1 MVCCSRYVAGEFAR
15 SPGAFRSVLRCV
27 HNCAPVPL
35 FRAVARKVRAE
46 RLDGRPRLVMVATLE
61 GHKDHDT
68 LLRAM
73 PAVIAA
79 VPGVHL
85 SLAGNG
91 SLRPRLE
98 ALARSLGIDG
108 RVDFLGSCADVP
120 TLLGGCDLFVFSTTR
135 EEGLGTVL
143 IEALAAGLPVV
154 ASDVPA
160 CRELLEEGRW
170 GVLVNPGD
178 PAALAQAVIRR
189 LGEPA
194 GEESP
199 GLGAYLESF
208 LPGHM
213 MAAYLEI

>member
-1 MVCCSRYVAGEFAR
+1 
-15 SPGAFRSVLRCV
+15 
-27 HNCAPVPL
+27 
-35 FRAVARKVRAE
+35 
-46 RLDGRPRLVMVATLE
+46 
-61 GHKDHDT
+61 
-68 LLRAM
+68 
-73 PAVIAA
+73 VIAA

-98 ALARSLGIDG
+98 ALARALGIDG

-135 EEGLGTVL
+135 AEGLGTVL

-178 PAALAQAVIRR
+178 PAALALAVIRR